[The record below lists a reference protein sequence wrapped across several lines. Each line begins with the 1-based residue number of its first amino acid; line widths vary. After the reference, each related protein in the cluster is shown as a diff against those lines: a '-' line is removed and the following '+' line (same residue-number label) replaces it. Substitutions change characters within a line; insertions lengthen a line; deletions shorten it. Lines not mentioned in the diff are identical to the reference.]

1 MSVTE
6 SKVTKTKKTTHK
18 SAETAATDAL
28 NAALEQTDVQQVP
41 LSALVKS
48 PLNVR
53 SLAYQPERVAEL
65 ADTIAKLGLLHNLV
79 VHALP
84 NGTLGVAAGGR
95 RLAAMHLLV
104 ERGIYTMSKPVS
116 VKIVPEEL
124 AVAASSAENFQRVD
138 MHPAEQIIAFR
149 SLSEEGKSAVQI
161 GDLLGFGSR
170 HVQRM
175 LKLAGLAPAILDAL
189 AKDELT
195 TEHCHALALESD
207 QYRQLEVLDAA
218 KERNHGGKPQVYEI
232 RRLITDSEVSTDSY
246 KFRFV
251 GAEAFR
257 EGEIRCDLFSEEEGG
272 YVSAELLNLRVL
284 QKLQTLAETMKQNEG
299 WSWCLGRLSQITH
312 YGDDKNLY
320 DVQPEPEPEVEYTQE
335 EQEKLDA
342 LNEQYDS
349 FDCRCPESDA
359 LDAEIAGIQE
369 VAESRAWSPERKA
382 TQGVVVSWHY
392 DEICIQRGVLLK
404 EQIESETQGDEATQN
419 VVNYKRAPEPEPAP
433 IDAISLPLL
442 TKMSSERTLA
452 VQAATMQQTAKSVA
466 LLAWTLCKSVF
477 TSGSTG
483 ANPLQVRLDCS
494 QYSLCESA
502 PSGKEGAAYLAMM
515 QEKNRLA
522 ALLPQGWE
530 KDFTLF
536 FTLDGAML
544 MSLLGFCVAS
554 GINGVQTR
562 ECGRTSSSRLDALE
576 SALNF
581 NMRDWWQPTKENFFG
596 LLSKNQIADAL
607 NEAGAAG
614 AAGEID
620 KMKKGDAAAVAESR
634 MAENRWVPVWMQGT
648 QPQEPVNPDA
658 LDDDNN
664 HTANAA

>member
-1 MSVTE
+1 MSV
-6 SKVTKTKKTTHK
+6 SKVAKTKKNTRK
-18 SAETAATDAL
+18 SAETAGSDAL
-28 NAALEQTDVQQVP
+28 NAALAQTVVQQVP

-53 SLAYQPERVAEL
+53 TIAYLPERVAGL
-65 ADTIAKLGLLHNLV
+65 ADTIAKLGLLHNLI
-79 VHALP
+79 VHTLP
-84 NGTLGVAAGGR
+84 DGTFGVAAGGR

-104 ERGIYTMSKPVS
+104 ERGIYTLSEPVS
-116 VKIVPEEL
+116 VKVVPEEL

-149 SLSEEGKSAVQI
+149 SLSEEGKAAVQI

-195 TEHCHALALESD
+195 TDHCHAFALEND
-207 QYRQLEVLDAA
+207 QYRQLEVLEAVTE
-218 KERNHGGKPQVYEI
+218 KNGGRTPSVYDI
-232 RRLITDSEVSTDSY
+232 RRLITDSEVSTDCS

-257 EGEIRCDLFSEEEGG
+257 DGEIRCDLFSEEEGG
-272 YVSAELLNLRVL
+272 YVSGELLNQRVL

-299 WSWCLGRLSQITH
+299 WSWCLGRMSQIAH
-312 YGDDKNLY
+312 YGDDKNIY
-320 DVQPEPEPEVEYTQE
+320 DVLSEPEPEVEYTQE

-342 LNEQYDS
+342 LKEQYDT
-349 FDCRCPESDA
+349 FDHRCAESDV
-359 LDAEIAGIQE
+359 LDAEIAAVE
-369 VAESRAWSPERKA
+369 ETAEIRAWSPARKA
-382 TQGVVVSWHY
+382 VQGVVVSWDY
-392 DEICIQRGVLLK
+392 DEICIQRGVLRK
-404 EQIESETQGDEATQN
+404 EQSETETEGEETAQN
-419 VVNYKRAPEPEPAP
+419 VVAYKRGPEPTPPP

-452 VQAATMQQTAKSVA
+452 VQAATMQQTEKSVA

-477 TSGSTG
+477 TSGYLG

-494 QYSLCESA
+494 QYSLCENA

-515 QEKNRLA
+515 DEKNRLSA
-522 ALLPQGWE
+522 QLPQGWE
-530 KDFTLF
+530 NDFTLF
-536 FTLDGAML
+536 FTLDGVML

-554 GINGVQTR
+554 SINGVQTR
-562 ECGRTSSSRLDALE
+562 ESGRTSSSRLDALE

-596 LLSKNQIADAL
+596 LLSKSQIADAL
-607 NEAGAAG
+607 NEAGATG
-614 AAGEID
+614 AAGDID
-620 KMKKGDAAAVAESR
+620 KMKKGDAASVAESR
-634 MAENRWVPVWMQGT
+634 MADNCWVPVWMQGE
-648 QPQEPVNPDA
+648 PQVLTA
-658 LDDDNN
+658 SAVDDNPVE
-664 HTANAA
+664 NAA

>member
-6 SKVTKTKKTTHK
+6 SKVTKTKKNARK
-18 SAETAATDAL
+18 SAETAGSDAL
-28 NAALEQTDVQQVP
+28 NTALAQTVVQQVP

-53 SLAYQPERVAEL
+53 TIAYLPERVAGL
-65 ADTIAKLGLLHNLV
+65 ADTIAKLGLLHNLI

-84 NGTLGVAAGGR
+84 DGTFGVAAGGR

-104 ERGIYTMSKPVS
+104 ERGIYTLSEAVA

-149 SLSEEGKSAVQI
+149 SLAEEGKTAVQI

-195 TEHCHALALESD
+195 TDHCHSLALEND
-207 QYRQLEVLDAA
+207 QYRQLEVLEAA
-218 KERNHGGKPQVYEI
+218 TEKNGGRTPSIYDI
-232 RRLITDSEVSTDSY
+232 RRLITDSEVSTDCS

-257 EGEIRCDLFSEEEGG
+257 DGEIRCDLFSEEEGG
-272 YVSAELLNLRVL
+272 YVSAELLNNRVL
-284 QKLQTLAETMKQNEG
+284 QKLQTLAETMKQTEG
-299 WSWCLGRLSQITH
+299 WSWCLGRMSQIAY

-320 DVQPEPEPEVEYTQE
+320 DALPAPEPEVEYTQE

-342 LNEQYDS
+342 LKEQYDS
-349 FDCRCPESDA
+349 FDCRCDESDA
-359 LDAEIAGIQE
+359 LDAEIAAIEE
-369 VAESRAWSPERKA
+369 VAEVRAWSPERKA
-382 TQGVVVSWHY
+382 TQGVVVSW
-392 DEICIQRGVLLK
+392 DGGEICIQRGVLLK
-404 EQIESETQGDEATQN
+404 EQKEAETQGEEATQK
-419 VVNYKRAPEPEPAP
+419 VVAYKRVPEPEPAL

-452 VQAATMQQTAKSVA
+452 VQAAAMQQTAKSVA

-494 QYSLCESA
+494 QYSLCENA

-522 ALLPQGWE
+522 ALLPRGWE
-530 KDFTLF
+530 KDFTHF
-536 FTLDGAML
+536 FTLDAAVL

-562 ECGRTSSSRLDALE
+562 EYGRTSSSCLDALE

-581 NMRDWWQPTKENFFG
+581 NMRDWWQPTKDNFFG
-596 LLSKNQIADAL
+596 LLSKTQIADAL
-607 NEAGAAG
+607 NDAGATS
-614 AAGEID
+614 AAGDID
-620 KMKKGDAAAVAESR
+620 KMKKGDAAAVAENR
-634 MAENRWVPVWMQGT
+634 MADNRWVPVWMQGP
-648 QPQEPVNPDA
+648 QPQEPENPDA
-658 LDDDNN
+658 LDTENN
-664 HTANAA
+664 HTAHAA

>member
-6 SKVTKTKKTTHK
+6 SKAIKAKKTARK
-18 SAETAATDAL
+18 STETAGADAL
-28 NAALEQTDVQQVP
+28 NAALSQTVVQQVP

-53 SLAYQPERVAEL
+53 TIAYQPERVAGL
-65 ADTIAKLGLLHNLV
+65 ADTIAKLGLLHNLI

-84 NGTLGVAAGGR
+84 DGTFGVAAGGR
-95 RLAAMHLLV
+95 RLAALHLLV
-104 ERGIYTMSKPVS
+104 ERGTYTLSESVS
-116 VKIVPEEL
+116 VKVVPEDL

-149 SLSEEGKSAVQI
+149 SLSEEGKTAVQI

-195 TEHCHALALESD
+195 TDHCHALALEND

-232 RRLITDSEVSTDSY
+232 RRLITDSEVSTDCD

-251 GAEAFR
+251 GEEAFR
-257 EGEIRCDLFSEEEGG
+257 DEEIRRDLFSEEEGG
-272 YVSAELLNLRVL
+272 YVSGELLNNRVL
-284 QKLQTLAETMKQNEG
+284 QKLQLLAETMKQNEG
-299 WSWCLGRLSQITH
+299 WSWCLGRMSQITH

-320 DVQPEPEPEVEYTQE
+320 DALPAPEPEVEYTQE

-342 LNEQYDS
+342 LKEQYDS
-349 FDCRCPESDA
+349 FDCRCAESDA
-359 LDAEIAGIQE
+359 LDAEITAIHTA
-369 VAESRAWSPERKA
+369 AEIRAWSPERKA
-382 TQGVVVSWHY
+382 TQGVVVSWDY

-404 EQIESETQGDEATQN
+404 EQNETETQGGETAQN
-419 VVNYKRAPEPEPAP
+419 VVAYKRVPEPEPAA

-452 VQAATMQQTAKSVA
+452 VQAAAMQQTAKSVA

-477 TSGSTG
+477 TSGCTG
-483 ANPLQVRLDCS
+483 TNPLQVRLDCS
-494 QYSLCESA
+494 QYSLCENA

-515 QEKNRLA
+515 DEKNRLA

-536 FTLDGAML
+536 FTLDAAVL

-581 NMRDWWQPTKENFFG
+581 NMRDWWQPTKDNFFG
-596 LLSKNQIADAL
+596 LLSKTQIADAL
-607 NEAGAAG
+607 NDAGVTGAAG
-614 AAGEID
+614 DID

-634 MAENRWVPVWMQGT
+634 MADNRWVPVWMQGA
-648 QPQEPVNPDA
+648 QPQASVNSDA
-658 LDDDNN
+658 LDTENN
-664 HTANAA
+664 HTAHAA

>member
-1 MSVTE
+1 MCVT
-6 SKVTKTKKTTHK
+6 
-18 SAETAATDAL
+18 TATNAL
-28 NAALEQTDVQQVP
+28 NAVLDQTVIQQVP

-53 SLAYQPERVAEL
+53 TIAYQPERVAGL
-65 ADTIAKLGLLHNLV
+65 ADTIAKLGLLHNLI

-84 NGTLGVAAGGR
+84 DGTFGVAAGGR

-104 ERGIYTMSKPVS
+104 ERGIYTISEPVS

-149 SLSEEGKSAVQI
+149 SLSEEGKTAVQI

-189 AKDELT
+189 SKDELT
-195 TEHCHALALESD
+195 TDHCHALALEND
-207 QYRQLEVLDAA
+207 QYRQLEVLEAA
-218 KERNHGGKPQVYEI
+218 TEKNGGRTPSIYDI
-232 RRLITDSEVSTDSY
+232 RRLITDSEVSTDCS

-272 YVSAELLNLRVL
+272 YVSGELLNQRVL
-284 QKLQTLAETMKQNEG
+284 QKLQTLAETMKQKEG
-299 WSWCLGRLSQITH
+299 WSWCLGRMSQIAH

-320 DVQPEPEPEVEYTQE
+320 DALPAPEPEVEYTPDE
-335 EQEKLDA
+335 HEKLDA
-342 LNEQYDS
+342 LKEQYDV

-359 LDAEIAGIQE
+359 LDAEIAAIQE
-369 VAESRAWSPERKA
+369 AAEIRAWSPERKA
-382 TQGVVVSWHY
+382 TQGVVVSWDY

-404 EQIESETQGDEATQN
+404 EQIEAETQGKETAQN
-419 VVNYKRAPEPEPAP
+419 VVAHKRVPEPEPAP

-452 VQAATMQQTAKSVA
+452 VQAAAMQQTAKSVA

-483 ANPLQVRLDCS
+483 MNPLQVRLDCS
-494 QYSLCESA
+494 QYSLCENA
-502 PSGKEGAAYLAMM
+502 PSGKDGAAYIAMM

-530 KDFTLF
+530 KDFTHF
-536 FTLDGAML
+536 FTLDAAVL

-581 NMRDWWQPTKENFFG
+581 NMRDWWQPTKDNFFG
-596 LLSKNQIADAL
+596 LLSKTQIADAL
-607 NEAGAAG
+607 NDAGATGAAG
-614 AAGEID
+614 DID

-634 MAENRWVPVWMQGT
+634 MADNRWVPVWMQGA
-648 QPQEPVNPDA
+648 QPQEPVNSDV
-658 LDDDNN
+658 LDSDNN
-664 HTANAA
+664 HTAHAA

>member
-1 MSVTE
+1 MSVNE
-6 SKVTKTKKTTHK
+6 SKAIKAKKTARK
-18 SAETAATDAL
+18 SNETAGADAL
-28 NAALEQTDVQQVP
+28 NAALSQTVVQQVP

-53 SLAYQPERVAEL
+53 TIAYQPERVAGL
-65 ADTIAKLGLLHNLV
+65 ADTIAKLGLLHNLI

-84 NGTLGVAAGGR
+84 DGTFGVAAGGR

-104 ERGIYTMSKPVS
+104 ERGIYTMSEPVS

-149 SLSEEGKSAVQI
+149 SLSEEGKTAVQI

-195 TEHCHALALESD
+195 TDHCHALALEND

-232 RRLITDSEVSTDSY
+232 RRLITDSEVSTDCD

-251 GAEAFR
+251 GEEAFR
-257 EGEIRCDLFSEEEGG
+257 DGEIRCDLFSEEEGG
-272 YVSAELLNLRVL
+272 YVSGELLNQRVL
-284 QKLQTLAETMKQNEG
+284 QKLQTLAETMKQTEG
-299 WSWCLGRLSQITH
+299 WSWCLGRMSQIAH

-320 DVQPEPEPEVEYTQE
+320 DALPAPEPEVEYTPDE
-335 EQEKLDA
+335 HEKLGA
-342 LNEQYDS
+342 LKEQYDA

-359 LDAEIAGIQE
+359 LDAEIAAIQE
-369 VAESRAWSPERKA
+369 AAEIRAWSPERKA
-382 TQGVVVSWHY
+382 TQGVVVSWDY

-404 EQIESETQGDEATQN
+404 EQIEAETQGEETAQN
-419 VVNYKRAPEPEPAP
+419 VVAHKRVPEPEPAP

-452 VQAATMQQTAKSVA
+452 VQAAAMQQTAKSVA

-494 QYSLCESA
+494 QYSLCENA
-502 PSGKEGAAYLAMM
+502 PSSKEGAAYLAMM

-530 KDFTLF
+530 KDFTHF
-536 FTLDGAML
+536 FTLDAAVL

-581 NMRDWWQPTKENFFG
+581 NMRDWWQPTKDNFFG
-596 LLSKNQIADAL
+596 LLSKTQIADAL
-607 NEAGAAG
+607 NDAGVTGAAG
-614 AAGEID
+614 DID

-634 MAENRWVPVWMQGT
+634 MADNRWVPVWMQGA
-648 QPQEPVNPDA
+648 QPQEPVNSDV
-658 LDDDNN
+658 LDSDNN
-664 HTANAA
+664 HTAHAA